1 MCASMVLMEKRSMP
15 VIAEMFATCD
25 PVWSDLREEAVRMAA
40 AEPALASFVH
50 ATILNHERME
60 QALSYHLAQKLRNDD
75 VGAMQLRQVFD
86 QAFADAPSLGD
97 DVRADL
103 SAIFERDPAV
113 NTYVEPFLF
122 FKGFHA
128 LQAYRVTHWLW
139 VKGRKAMALH
149 FQSRISEVFSL
160 DAHPAARIGR
170 GVMID
175 HGTGVVIGETAVI
188 EDDVSM
194 LHGVTLGGTGKE
206 QGDRHPKVRRGVMI
220 GANATIL
227 GNIEVG
233 AYSRVGAGSVVLTP
247 VPERCTVAGVPAKV
261 IGCAG
266 CDQPSH
272 EMNQLIEDYSGDYQ
286 I

>member
-1 MCASMVLMEKRSMP
+1 MEKRPMP
-15 VIAEMFATCD
+15 VIAEKFATCD
-25 PVWSDLREEAVRMAA
+25 PVWSELREEAVRMAA

-50 ATILNHERME
+50 ATILNSERLE
-60 QALSYHLAQKLRNDD
+60 EALSYHLAQKLGNDD
-75 VGAMQLRQVFD
+75 VGPMQVRFVFD
-86 QAFADAPSLGD
+86 QAFADAPQLGE

-113 NTYVEPFLF
+113 NSYVEPFLF
-122 FKGFHA
+122 FKGFNA
-128 LQAYRVTHWLW
+128 LQAYRVMHWLW
-139 VKGRKAMALH
+139 NKGRTAMALH
-149 FQSRISEVFSL
+149 FQSRISEVFGV
-160 DAHPAARIGR
+160 DIHPAARIGR

-175 HGTGVVIGETAVI
+175 HGTGVVIGETAIV

-206 QGDRHPKVRRGVMI
+206 QGDRHPKIRRGVMI
-220 GANATIL
+220 GASATIL

-233 AYSRVGAGSVVLTP
+233 AYSRVGAGSVVLSP

-266 CDQPSH
+266 CDKSAH
-272 EMNQLIEDYSGDYQ
+272 EMNHLIEEYNGDYQ

>member
-1 MCASMVLMEKRSMP
+1 MEKRLIP
-15 VIAEMFATCD
+15 VIAETFATCD
-25 PVWSDLREEAVRMAA
+25 PVWSALREEAVRLAA

-50 ATILNHERME
+50 ATVLNNERLE
-60 QALSYHLAQKLRNDD
+60 EALSYHLAQKLGNDD
-75 VGAMQLRQVFD
+75 VGAMQVRFVYD
-86 QAFADAPSLGD
+86 QAFADAPALGD

-113 NTYVEPFLF
+113 NSYVEPFLF

-128 LQAYRVTHWLW
+128 LQAYRITHWLW
-139 VKGRKAMALH
+139 TKGRKAMALH
-149 FQSRISEVFSL
+149 FQSRISEVFGV
-160 DAHPAARIGR
+160 DVHPAARIGR

-175 HGTGVVIGETAVI
+175 HGTGVVIGETAIV

-220 GANATIL
+220 GASATIL

-233 AYSRVGAGSVVLTP
+233 AYSRVGAGSVVLAP

-266 CDQPSH
+266 CDKPAH
-272 EMNQLIEDYSGDYQ
+272 EMNQLIQDYNGDYQ

>member
-1 MCASMVLMEKRSMP
+1 MP
-15 VIAEMFATCD
+15 QIVERFAVCD
-25 PVWSDLREEAVRMAA
+25 PVWSALREEGIKLAR

-50 ATILNHERME
+50 ATVLNHDRLESS
-60 QALSYHLAQKLRNDD
+60 LSYHLAQKLGSHD
-75 VGAMQLRQVFD
+75 VGPLLVRQVFD
-86 QAFADAPSLGD
+86 EAMQARPDIGD
-97 DVRADL
+97 EVRADL

-113 NTYVEPFLF
+113 RSMVEPFLF

-139 VKGRKAMALH
+139 QAGRTAMALH
-149 FQSRISEVFSL
+149 FQSRMSEEFSV
-160 DAHPAARIGR
+160 DIHPAARIGR

-175 HGTGVVIGETAVI
+175 HGTGVVIGETAVV

-206 QGDRHPKVRRGVMI
+206 HGDRHPKVRQGVMI
-220 GANATIL
+220 GAGAKIL
-227 GNIEVG
+227 GNVEIG
-233 AYSRVGAGSVVLTP
+233 AYSRVGAGSVVLAD
-247 VPERCTVAGVPAKV
+247 VPARCTVAGVPAKV
-261 IGCAG
+261 VGCAG

-272 EMNQLIEDYSGDYQ
+272 SMDQMILPEGQSDYQ

>member
-1 MCASMVLMEKRSMP
+1 MDNRSIP
-15 VIAEMFATCD
+15 VIAEKFATCD
-25 PVWSDLREEAVRMAA
+25 PVWSALREEAVGLAS

-50 ATILNHERME
+50 ATVLNNERLE
-60 QALSYHLAQKLRNDD
+60 EALSYHLAQKLGNDD
-75 VGAMQLRQVFD
+75 VGAMQVRFVFD
-86 QAFADAPSLGD
+86 QAFTDAPALGD

-113 NTYVEPFLF
+113 NSYVEPFLF

-128 LQAYRVTHWLW
+128 LQAYRITHWLW
-139 VKGRKAMALH
+139 TKGRDALALH
-149 FQSRISEVFSL
+149 FQSRISEVFGV
-160 DAHPAARIGR
+160 DIHPAARIGR

-175 HGTGVVIGETAVI
+175 HGTGVVIGETAIV
-188 EDDVSM
+188 EDDVSL

-206 QGDRHPKVRRGVMI
+206 QGDRHPKIRRGVMI
-220 GANATIL
+220 GASATIL

-233 AYSRVGAGSVVLTP
+233 AYSRVGAGSVVLAP

-266 CDQPSH
+266 CDKPAH
-272 EMNQLIEDYSGDYQ
+272 EMNQLIEDYNGDYQ

>member
-1 MCASMVLMEKRSMP
+1 MEKRSMP
-15 VIAEMFATCD
+15 VIAEKFATCD
-25 PVWSDLREEAVRMAA
+25 PVWSDLREEAVRMAS

-50 ATILNHERME
+50 ATILNNERLE
-60 QALSYHLAQKLRNDD
+60 EALSYHLAQKLGNDD
-75 VGAMQLRQVFD
+75 VGPMQVRFVFD
-86 QAFADAPSLGD
+86 QAFADAPQLGE

-113 NTYVEPFLF
+113 NSYVEPFLF
-122 FKGFHA
+122 FKGFNA
-128 LQAYRVTHWLW
+128 LQSYRITHWLW
-139 VKGRKAMALH
+139 SKGRTAMALH
-149 FQSRISEVFSL
+149 FQSRISEVFGV
-160 DAHPAARIGR
+160 DIHPAARVGR

-175 HGTGVVIGETAVI
+175 HGTGVVIGETAVV

-220 GANATIL
+220 GASATIL

-233 AYSRVGAGSVVLTP
+233 AYSRVGAGSVVLSA

-266 CDQPSH
+266 CDKPAH
-272 EMNQLIEDYSGDYQ
+272 EMNHLIEDYNGDYQ

>member
-1 MCASMVLMEKRSMP
+1 MEKRSMP
-15 VIAEMFATCD
+15 VIAEKFATCD

-50 ATILNHERME
+50 ATILNHERLE
-60 QALSYHLAQKLRNDD
+60 EALSYHLAQKLGNDD
-75 VGAMQLRQVFD
+75 VGAMQVRQVFD
-86 QAFADAPSLGD
+86 QAFEGAPHIGE

-103 SAIFERDPAV
+103 SAIYERDPAV
-113 NTYVEPFLF
+113 TTYVEPFLF

-128 LQAYRVTHWLW
+128 LQSYRVMHWLW
-139 VKGRKAMALH
+139 NKGRRAMALH
-149 FQSRISEVFSL
+149 FQSRISEVFGM
-160 DAHPAARIGR
+160 DVHPAARIGR

-175 HGTGVVIGETAVI
+175 HGTGVVIGETAVV

-206 QGDRHPKVRRGVMI
+206 QGDRHPKIRRGVMI
-220 GANATIL
+220 GASATIL

-233 AYSRVGAGSVVLTP
+233 AYSRVGAGSVVLSA

-266 CDQPSH
+266 CDKPAH
-272 EMNQLIEDYSGDYQ
+272 EMNQLLDDYVGDYQ